1 MGRTSD
7 AKEKLLAIAFELIW
21 NNSYNGVSVDQICE
35 RAGVNK
41 GSFYHFFPSKVDLAL
56 EAYEEFWQQKR
67 SGYDRIF
74 SPQVPPLERIS
85 QLCRFIY
92 EDQKA
97 MANKCGHVLGC
108 PFGSVGSEICAQEE
122 KLRGKAQEIFLR
134 NCKYIESAL
143 IDAQREG
150 LIDISDAAVAARNL
164 SACLLGF
171 LFLAKILN
179 DVEILRDIEPAIMR
193 VIGARAEVVAAKVV
207 ATEQST
213 APLGE
218 SVWLL

>member
-21 NNSYNGVSVDQICE
+21 NNSYNGVSVDQICA
-35 RAGVNK
+35 RADVNK

-56 EAYEEFWQQKR
+56 AAYEEFWQQKR
-67 SGYDRIF
+67 AGYDRIF

-122 KLRGKAQEIFLR
+122 KLREKTQEIFLR

-143 IDAQREG
+143 VDARRDGAIEMH
-150 LIDISDAAVAARNL
+150 DPAAGARNV

-179 DVEILRDIEPAIMR
+179 DVEILHDIEPAIMR
-193 VIGARAEVVAAKVV
+193 LIGAKTIAGIARPPEP
-207 ATEQST
+207 
-213 APLGE
+213 APIGE

>member
-7 AKEKLLAIAFELIW
+7 AKEKLLAVAFELIW

-35 RAGVNK
+35 RARVNK

-67 SGYDRIF
+67 AGYDRIF
-74 SPQVPPLERIS
+74 SPQVPPLQRLS
-85 QLCRFIY
+85 QLCHFIY

-97 MANKCGHVLGC
+97 MATKCGHVLGC

-122 KLRGKAQEIFLR
+122 KLRGKTQEIFVR

-143 IDAQREG
+143 IDAQRDGVIETT
-150 LIDISDAAVAARNL
+150 DPAATARNV

-193 VIGARAEVVAAKVV
+193 LIGAAANTVKAATTTSQPAASVAE
-207 ATEQST
+207 S
-213 APLGE
+213 P
-218 SVWLL
+218 WLL

>member
-7 AKEKLLAIAFELIW
+7 AKEKLLAIAFDLIW

-35 RAGVNK
+35 RADVNK

-97 MANKCGHVLGC
+97 MAVKCGHVLGC
-108 PFGSVGSEICAQEE
+108 PFGSVGAEICAQEA
-122 KLRGKAQEIFLR
+122 KLREKAQEIFVR

-143 IDAQREG
+143 VDARRDG
-150 LIDISDAAVAARNL
+150 LIVINDPAVGARDV

-179 DVEILRDIEPAIMR
+179 DVEILRDIEPTIMR
-193 VIGARAEVVAAKVV
+193 IIGSRADVVVAKE
-207 ATEQST
+207 EQA